1 MYLNLFVQN
10 DEVLGALTTDVDYK
24 SHIKNARQNK
34 F

>member
-1 MYLNLFVQN
+1 VQN

-24 SHIKNARQNK
+24 SHIKKARQNK